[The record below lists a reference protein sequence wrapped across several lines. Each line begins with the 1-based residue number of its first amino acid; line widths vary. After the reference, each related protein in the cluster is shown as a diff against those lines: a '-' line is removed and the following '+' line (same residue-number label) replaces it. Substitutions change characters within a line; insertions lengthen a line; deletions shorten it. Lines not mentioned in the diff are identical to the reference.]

1 MKNLIIGTAGHVDHG
16 KTSLIK
22 ALTGIDADRLSEEKK
37 RGITIDIGFAHI
49 DLNENQRVGIVD
61 VPGHEKFI
69 RNMLL
74 GAGGVDIA
82 LLVVAADEGV
92 MPQTR
97 EHLDILSLLN
107 IKQGIV
113 AVTKRD
119 MVDDEW
125 LELMIEDLRDSL
137 KNTFLREAKLIPVS
151 SKTGEGI
158 DELKKE
164 ISRLVDEAEEKDTAK
179 DFRLPVDRVFSKQ
192 GFGTVITGTL
202 IEGTLNEGDDLIVYP
217 KGLESKVR
225 SIQVHSREVK
235 TAYAGQRVAVNLLR
249 VKQEE
254 LEKGAVLAKPFSL
267 TPATLIDV
275 RLSVLDGVQREI
287 LNDSRLHFYH
297 GASEQVARVILLDD
311 KKRILPGETAFAQ
324 LILTE
329 PIAVK
334 VGDPF
339 VVRFYSPLETIGGGV
354 ILDPDPKK
362 HKKSSRDAV
371 KKLELMS
378 SFEEKSLIEGLLIE
392 NSRFAVT
399 KKLIMGK
406 TSLSEEKVSSALE
419 ELIGD
424 KKTYLLFNEIYVHAD
439 FVSQM
444 GERFS
449 KELAL
454 FHEREPLKEGM
465 KQEEL
470 IKKRLDSF
478 TSAQKEALL
487 MLLKDMGQLKRSQ
500 GFYARADFELRLS
513 ENQNALKKK
522 ILERLIGEGFMPSE
536 RPKLLEDFAREKNV
550 DALLSYMI
558 DKGELIML
566 SYDCLLPRESLEKA
580 KQVFS
585 ELSDMGKNGVSL
597 ADFRDKISSSRKYAL
612 LILEYFDK
620 IGFSKK
626 QDDIRLLIC

>member
-37 RGITIDIGFAHI
+37 RGITIDIGFAYI

-61 VPGHEKFI
+61 VPGHERFI

-107 IKQGIV
+107 IKKGVV

-119 MVDDEW
+119 MVDAEW
-125 LELMIEDLRDSL
+125 LELMMEDLKDSL
-137 KNTFLREAKLIPVS
+137 KNTFLRDAKILPVS

-158 DELKKE
+158 DELRNE
-164 ISRLVDEAEEKDTAK
+164 ISRLVEETEEKDTNR
-179 DFRLPVDRVFSKQ
+179 DFRLPVDRVFTKQ

-202 IEGTLNEGDDLIVYP
+202 IEGVLNEGDDLIVYP
-217 KGLESKVR
+217 RGIESKVR
-225 SIQVHSREVK
+225 SIQVHSRDVK
-235 TAYAGQRVAVNLLR
+235 TAYAGQRVAVNLLKL
-249 VKQEE
+249 KQEE
-254 LEKGAVLAKPFSL
+254 LEKGAVLAKPGSL
-267 TPATLIDV
+267 TQTTLIDV
-275 RLSVLDGVQREI
+275 KLTLLDSSKREV

-297 GASEQVARVILLDD
+297 GASEEIARVILLDD
-311 KKRILPGETAFAQ
+311 KKRILPGESAFAQ
-324 LILTE
+324 LILSE
-329 PIAVK
+329 PVAVK

-354 ILDPDPKK
+354 ILDPNPKK
-362 HKKSSRDAV
+362 HKKGSKDAV

-378 SFEEKSLIEGLLIE
+378 SFDEKNLVEGLLME

-399 KKLIMGK
+399 KKLIIGK
-406 TSLSEEKVSSALE
+406 TSLSEESVSSALK
-419 ELIGD
+419 ELIAE
-424 KKTYLLFNEIYVHAD
+424 KKAYVLLNEIYVHAD
-439 FVSQM
+439 FVNEMSK
-444 GERFS
+444 RFLN
-449 KELAL
+449 ELAL

-487 MLLKDMGQLKRSQ
+487 LLLVDMKLLKKTQ
-500 GFYARADFELRLS
+500 GFYARADFELKLS
-513 ENQNALKKK
+513 ENQLCLKQK
-522 ILERLIGEGFMPSE
+522 ILEKLMSEGFMPSE
-536 RPKLLEDFAREKNV
+536 RPKIIEHFAKEKNV
-550 DALLSYMI
+550 DSLLSYMI
-558 DKGELIML
+558 DKGELVML
-566 SYDCLLPRESLEKA
+566 SYDCLLPREGLEEA
-580 KQVFS
+580 KQAFL
-585 ELSDMGKNGVSL
+585 ELIKQNANGVSL
-597 ADFRDKISSSRKYAL
+597 ADFRDKIESSRKYAL

-620 IGFSKK
+620 TGFTKK
-626 QDDIRLLIC
+626 QDDVRLIV

>member
-37 RGITIDIGFAHI
+37 RGITIDIGFAYI

-61 VPGHEKFI
+61 VPGHERFI

-107 IKQGIV
+107 IKKGVV

-119 MVDDEW
+119 MVDAEW
-125 LELMIEDLRDSL
+125 LELMMEDLKDSL
-137 KNTFLREAKLIPVS
+137 KNTFLRDAKILPVS

-158 DELKKE
+158 DELRNE
-164 ISRLVDEAEEKDTAK
+164 ISRLVEETEEKDTNR
-179 DFRLPVDRVFSKQ
+179 DFRLPVDRVFTKQ

-202 IEGTLNEGDDLIVYP
+202 IEGVLNEGDDLIVYP
-217 KGLESKVR
+217 RGIESKVR
-225 SIQVHSREVK
+225 SIQVHSRDVK
-235 TAYAGQRVAVNLLR
+235 TAYAGQRVAVNLLKL
-249 VKQEE
+249 KQEE
-254 LEKGAVLAKPFSL
+254 LEKGAVLAKPGSL
-267 TPATLIDV
+267 TQTTLIDV
-275 RLSVLDGVQREI
+275 KLTLLDSSKREV

-297 GASEQVARVILLDD
+297 GASEEIARVILLDD
-311 KKRILPGETAFAQ
+311 KKRILPGESAFAQ
-324 LILTE
+324 LILSE
-329 PIAVK
+329 PAAVK

-354 ILDPDPKK
+354 ILDPNPKK
-362 HKKSSRDAV
+362 HKKGSKDAV

-378 SFEEKSLIEGLLIE
+378 SFDEKNLVEGLLME

-399 KKLIMGK
+399 KKLIIGK
-406 TSLSEEKVSSALE
+406 TSLSEESVSSALK
-419 ELIGD
+419 ELIAE
-424 KKTYLLFNEIYVHAD
+424 KKAYVLLDEIYVHAD
-439 FVSQM
+439 FVNEMSK
-444 GERFS
+444 RFLN
-449 KELAL
+449 ELAL

-487 MLLKDMGQLKRSQ
+487 LLLVDMKLLKKTQ
-500 GFYARADFELRLS
+500 GFYARADFELKLS
-513 ENQNALKKK
+513 ENQLCLKQK
-522 ILERLIGEGFMPSE
+522 ILEKLMSEGFMPSE
-536 RPKLLEDFAREKNV
+536 RPKIIEHFAKEKNV
-550 DALLSYMI
+550 DSLLSYMI
-558 DKGELIML
+558 DKGELVML
-566 SYDCLLPRESLEKA
+566 SYDCLLPREGLEEA
-580 KQVFS
+580 KQAFL
-585 ELSDMGKNGVSL
+585 ELLKQNANGVSL
-597 ADFRDKISSSRKYAL
+597 ADFRDKIESSRKYAL

-620 IGFSKK
+620 TGFTKK
-626 QDDIRLLIC
+626 QDDLRLIV

>member
-37 RGITIDIGFAHI
+37 RGITIDIGFAYI

-61 VPGHEKFI
+61 VPGHERFI

-107 IKQGIV
+107 IKKGVV

-119 MVDDEW
+119 MVDAEW
-125 LELMIEDLRDSL
+125 LELMMEDLKDSL
-137 KNTFLREAKLIPVS
+137 KNTFLRDAKILPVS

-158 DELKKE
+158 DELRNE
-164 ISRLVDEAEEKDTAK
+164 ISRLVEETEEKDTNR
-179 DFRLPVDRVFSKQ
+179 DFRLPVDRVFTKQ

-202 IEGTLNEGDDLIVYP
+202 IEGVLNEGDDLIVYP
-217 KGLESKVR
+217 RGIESKVR
-225 SIQVHSREVK
+225 SIQVHSRDVK
-235 TAYAGQRVAVNLLR
+235 TAYAGQRVAVNLLKL
-249 VKQEE
+249 KQEE
-254 LEKGAVLAKPFSL
+254 LEKGAVLAKPGSL
-267 TPATLIDV
+267 TQTTLIDV
-275 RLSVLDGVQREI
+275 KLTLLDSSKREV

-297 GASEQVARVILLDD
+297 GASEEIARVILLDD
-311 KKRILPGETAFAQ
+311 KKRILPGESAFAQ
-324 LILTE
+324 LILSE
-329 PIAVK
+329 PAAVK

-354 ILDPDPKK
+354 ILDPNPKK
-362 HKKSSRDAV
+362 HKKGSKDAV

-378 SFEEKSLIEGLLIE
+378 SFDEKNLVEGLLME

-399 KKLIMGK
+399 KKLIIGK
-406 TSLSEEKVSSALE
+406 TSLSEESVSSALK
-419 ELIGD
+419 ELIAE
-424 KKTYLLFNEIYVHAD
+424 KKAYMLLNEIYVHAD
-439 FVSQM
+439 FVNEMSK
-444 GERFS
+444 RFLN
-449 KELAL
+449 ELAL

-487 MLLKDMGQLKRSQ
+487 LLLVDTKLLKKTQ
-500 GFYARADFELRLS
+500 GFYARADFELKLS
-513 ENQNALKKK
+513 ENQLCLKQK
-522 ILERLIGEGFMPSE
+522 ILEKLMSEGFMPSE
-536 RPKLLEDFAREKNV
+536 RPKIIEHFAKEKNV
-550 DALLSYMI
+550 DSLLSYMI
-558 DKGELIML
+558 DKGELVML
-566 SYDCLLPRESLEKA
+566 SYDCLLPREGLEEA
-580 KQVFS
+580 KQAFL
-585 ELSDMGKNGVSL
+585 ELLKQNANGVSL
-597 ADFRDKISSSRKYAL
+597 ADFRDKIESSRKYAL

-620 IGFSKK
+620 TGFTKK
-626 QDDIRLLIC
+626 QDDLRLIV